1 LVAELHAL
9 ISAGNPICLFSA
21 GYDISISTRHSS
33 FNSSNFSFSFSSL
46 VLVSSGL
53 VVSAQA
59 GVSLVEDDISHIT
72 DKVINSQAL
81 EEDADE
87 VNWQRT

>member
-1 LVAELHAL
+1 M
-9 ISAGNPICLFSA
+9 ISL
-21 GYDISISTRHSS
+21 SISTRHSS